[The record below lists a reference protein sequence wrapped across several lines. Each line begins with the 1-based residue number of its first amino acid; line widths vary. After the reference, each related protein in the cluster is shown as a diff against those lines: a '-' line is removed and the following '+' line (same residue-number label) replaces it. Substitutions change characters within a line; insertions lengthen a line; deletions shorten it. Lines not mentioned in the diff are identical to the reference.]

1 MKATKDEAFWQEL
14 IYTLTGELD
23 YGVHVVMKDH
33 TTILYNQAMAQLEGQ
48 SAEEVLNQDFRRV
61 FSEIPREE
69 STLLRALDYG
79 EPTHHREQRYL
90 NRYGKWIH
98 TINTTMP
105 IRDKEGHVVAAVEF
119 SKDLTPMKEMS
130 DRILAMERS
139 PDDSTAPKEIPRDH
153 IKTYTFEDLI
163 GEDASFK
170 ETIDIARRASGSN
183 ASVFLYGETGTGK
196 ELVAQSIHY
205 GSNRK
210 AKPFLA
216 QNCAALPESLLEGIL
231 FGTAKG
237 GFTGA
242 VDREG
247 LFEQASG
254 GTLLLDEISAMPYA
268 LQGKLLRVL
277 QEDYIRR
284 VGGIRDIPIDARIIA
299 TVNEDPERLIRE
311 GRLRKDLY
319 YRLNIVHLELPPLR
333 QRKSDIP
340 ILADHFLE
348 KHNRRFHKEV
358 WMVAERAMD
367 RLLEYH
373 YPGNVRELENIL
385 MSAISLVD
393 KEHVLTEKLIRI
405 PREEGEA
412 DRLWALNPE
421 ELREPLEKYLENQE
435 RELVEIALSRTEGNV
450 SQAARM
456 LGIKRQTLQHKMK
469 KYGWKGDRVDASTK
483 GNR

>member
-1 MKATKDEAFWQEL
+1 MEEKLNEAFWQQL
-14 IYTLTGELD
+14 LYALAGELD
-23 YGVHVVMKDH
+23 YGVHVVMKNH
-33 TTILYNQAMAQLEGQ
+33 TTLLYNQAMAQLEGQ
-48 SAEEVLNQDFRRV
+48 SAEEVLNQDFRQI

-69 STLLRALDYG
+69 STLLRALDHG
-79 EPTHHREQRYL
+79 EPTYHREQRYL

-98 TINTTMP
+98 TINTTLP
-105 IRDKEGHVVAAVEF
+105 VLDEEGHVMAAVEF

-130 DRILAMERS
+130 DRILAMERG
-139 PDDSTAPKEIPRDH
+139 PEDSKAPKEIPRDH
-153 IKTYTFEDLI
+153 IKTYTFEDLV
-163 GEDASFK
+163 GDDSAFR
-170 ETIDIARRASGSN
+170 ETMDIAKRACGSN

-210 AKPFLA
+210 SKPFLA

-231 FGTAKG
+231 FGTTKG

-247 LFEQASG
+247 LFEQANG

-284 VGGIRDIPIDARIIA
+284 VGGTRDIPIDARIIA
-299 TVNEDPERLIRE
+299 TVNEEPEQLIRE

-340 ILADHFLE
+340 LLVEHFLE
-348 KHNRRFHKEV
+348 KHNHRFHKEV
-358 WMVAERAMD
+358 WMVAERAME
-367 RLLEYH
+367 RLMDYH

-405 PREEGEA
+405 PREEGETA
-412 DRLWALNPE
+412 RQVGVNPE
-421 ELREPLEKYLENQE
+421 ELGKPLEKYLENQE
-435 RELVEIALSRTEGNV
+435 RELVEEALHRTGGNV

-469 KYGWKGDRVDASTK
+469 KYGWKGDRVDASTE